1 MYENLLKYNQ
11 ITFFKKPCFDDDDD
25 DNIDR
30 LDAALSQPHKKKRNE
45 SK

>member
-11 ITFFKKPCFDDDDD
+11 ITFFKKTCFDDD